1 MRLLSADETRQAL
14 PFQPLIA
21 ALRTAIAEYRDG
33 VILCPERLVV
43 PTADRRGTVLSM
55 VACGADL
62 IAHKLLTIFPGNTDL
77 PTLQGQVTCLDGR
90 DGRFVFGMDG
100 ITATERRTTAI
111 SMLGLSCFAPPRLE
125 HVLLVGT
132 GAQAR
137 VHLEALNELHPG
149 LTVSIRGRNAQRVEA
164 LIDGPYPA
172 LQLQAERDTAEH
184 YDAVIAVTSSREI
197 VFDRQASPD
206 TLVIGVGAYRP
217 DMIEIGPGIVLNSL
231 CVVDD
236 PIGAPHEAGDILQA
250 GKSWS
255 EVGTL
260 ADFLGGAPRTA
271 QPVFFKSVGCAAW
284 DLAACRLAARSLT
297 NGSLRASVQGS

>member
-1 MRLLSADETRQAL
+1 MRLLSASETRQAL

-33 VILCPERLVV
+33 TIICPERLVV
-43 PTADRRGTVLSM
+43 PTADRNGTVLSM
-55 VACGADL
+55 VACGPDL
-62 IAHKLLTIFPGNTDL
+62 IAHKLLTIFPENTAL
-77 PTLQGQVTCLDGR
+77 PTLQGQVTCLDGQ
-90 DGRFVFGMDG
+90 DGRFLFAMDG
-100 ITATERRTTAI
+100 ITATERRTAAI
-111 SMLGLSCFAPPRLE
+111 SMLGLSCFRPARLD
-125 HVLLVGT
+125 HVLLIGT

-137 VHLEALNELHPG
+137 VHLEALNELYPG
-149 LTVSIRGRNAQRVEA
+149 LCVTIRGRNTQRIQS

-172 LQLQAERDTAEH
+172 LRIRAESDTAEH
-184 YDAVIAVTSSREI
+184 YDAVLAVTSSRDI
-197 VFDRQASPD
+197 LFDREASPE

-250 GKSWS
+250 GKNWS

-260 ADFLGGAPRTA
+260 ADYLQAKPVQNQA
-271 QPVFFKSVGCAAW
+271 VFFKSVGCAAW
-284 DLAACRLAARSLT
+284 DLAACRLAMQSLPE
-297 NGSLRASVQGS
+297 AFI